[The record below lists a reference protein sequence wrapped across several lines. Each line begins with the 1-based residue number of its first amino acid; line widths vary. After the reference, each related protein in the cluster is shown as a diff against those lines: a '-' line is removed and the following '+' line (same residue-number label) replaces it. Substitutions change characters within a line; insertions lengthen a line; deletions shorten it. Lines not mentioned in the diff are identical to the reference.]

1 MDAVWANK
9 WADALESGEYKQGYG
24 HLNKGGSFCCL
35 GVLTDLVIKEHPELC
50 KSWKMDDDGFL
61 SIRDEQ
67 SDEYYFFP
75 KSFCSVTGLQSI
87 TGRIN
92 GSTLAR
98 MNDGQRLGFRE
109 IAAVIRSN
117 AEDL

>member
-1 MDAVWANK
+1 
-9 WADALESGEYKQGYG
+9 
-24 HLNKGGSFCCL
+24 
-35 GVLTDLVIKEHPELC
+35 
-50 KSWKMDDDGFL
+50 MDDDGFL

-67 SDEYYFFP
+67 SEEKIFDYDEYYFFP
-75 KSFCSVTGLQSI
+75 KSFCSVTGLQSKS
-87 TGRIN
+87 GRIN